1 MPAVKKEK
9 ERKKLNLSDL
19 RSMAID
25 PIEPGDVE
33 LLERVQSNMS
43 QAFVDL
49 NLRTSLMNY
58 VHSKITRQIFTREL
72 DTFAVAALGDGSV
85 VLFVNPDFAD
95 SLDDPIAGT
104 SFGLL
109 HEVYHVIERHLA
121 LPAHL
126 ANDESMT
133 LACEVV
139 INHAVMKRLSCKLP
153 TRTISETGKSESV
166 GIDPKKIYRE
176 YSKVVDG
183 PVSYEDFTSTVL
195 RCYSELSRMPKPPA
209 PKGMAVCVHMPESG
223 VGDDTD
229 GTGQGVGID
238 GETIDRIV
246 SGAMGSVVS
255 DALKGDSKAREE
267 ILDIAKTT
275 EGSDKSSKFWGDLS
289 LGSLRGETV
298 ATRKIEW
305 WSRWLRRT
313 MASVPSHG
321 AKLIY
326 PRKRAAI
333 LSALGSD
340 SPMLHRGAEKKK
352 LVVRAIDTSGSMS
365 NEFLDK
371 FFQVAGQTS
380 GVEWVDL
387 AFDAEVMPYSLGAA
401 VHGGG
406 GTSFKVVQ
414 DYVEGNR
421 EINGKKISRKPDAV
435 IIVTDGYAPE
445 ITPAYPKNWIWLIT
459 PGGDMWMEDSMA
471 CHEVDLP
478 TY

>member
-1 MPAVKKEK
+1 MPTKTKPK

-25 PIEPGDVE
+25 PVEPGDVE
-33 LLERVQSNMS
+33 LLERVQGNLS

-58 VHSKITRQIFTREL
+58 VHSKITRQVFTREL

-85 VLFVNPDFAD
+85 VLFINPDFAD

-126 ANDESMT
+126 ASDETMT

-139 INHAVMKRLSCKLP
+139 INHAVMKRLNTKLP
-153 TRTISETGKSESV
+153 TRTLADTGKSEPV
-166 GIDPKKIYRE
+166 GIDPKKIYRD
-176 YSKVVDG
+176 YAKKVEG

-195 RCYSELSRMPKPPA
+195 KCYSELSRMPKPPQ
-209 PKGMAVCVHMPESG
+209 PKGIAVCVHMPEG
-223 VGDDTD
+223 MGDDND
-229 GTGQGVGID
+229 GTGAGIPVD
-238 GETIDRIV
+238 SETIERIV
-246 SGAMGSVVS
+246 GDAMGSMVN

-289 LGSLRGETV
+289 LGALRGETV
-298 ATRKIEW
+298 ATRKVEW

-313 MASVPSHG
+313 MASLPSFG
-321 AKLIY
+321 GKLIY

-333 LSALGSD
+333 LGALGSD
-340 SPMLHRGAEKKK
+340 SPMLHRGPEKKK

-365 NEFLDK
+365 QEFLDK
-371 FFQVAGQTS
+371 FFKVTGQTS

-387 AFDAEVMPYSLGAA
+387 AFDAEVMPYSLGAQ

-406 GTSFKVVQ
+406 GTNFGVVQ
-414 DYVEGNR
+414 EYVEGNR
-421 EINGKKISRKPDAV
+421 EINGKKIDRKPDAV
-435 IIVTDGYAPE
+435 IMVTDGYAPE
-445 ITPAYPKNWIWLIT
+445 ITPADPKKWIWLVT
-459 PGGDMWMEDSMA
+459 PGGSMWMENSMA

-478 TY
+478 TYD